1 MKKKGVLILLS
12 VLLML
17 AAVGCGDRE
26 ENGAEREV
34 VLTGELVPTAEF
46 VQISLPLEEFDDYVW
61 SKDTVYYLQNE
72 WLQEEGTLKS
82 SLYRASVTGSEAPE
96 LIYENDVDTPP
107 VIRFTMDAEGN
118 MYWLERFYNDG
129 NDNHYQIRKMD
140 KDLEEQYCY
149 TLDEKEFWLDDFSV
163 YVCGMETDDNGNL
176 IVWDISKNIYLLDA
190 DGHYLGKD
198 EIKTMNTSKVVNA
211 GEQGLYFW
219 ENDAAGDGKLTLQR
233 VDFEKGVLGQ
243 MLHADLGNCLNGTE
257 NYTLLSGNG
266 SGMLFSTDSRLYAYD
281 LTTKETIEL
290 LVWADENVNIDG
302 YDVEEIVFHSA
313 QENAEPEQ
321 KMMVLIYDYRSSL
334 YELAEITYIDKG
346 YVQERETVIL
356 GTARSY
362 GIDSWVKKFNR
373 TNKEYRIEIQ
383 KYESLTEFTD
393 ILMYNPD
400 EVPDVLDVSLSSADM
415 LNRKNLLVD
424 LEPYFKKS
432 SVVNKKDIIDQIWEA
447 GCYNKTLTSI
457 MNGFS
462 FMTCVTT
469 ADSISEKGWSY
480 DDFFDLEEAYQESR
494 PLETYTAMSVWNMLT
509 TTCIDDYIDWNNG
522 TCDFESGDFKELLI
536 RLKEADYVTTDFT
549 GLESE
554 QVNQFLAGDYLV
566 KRDSYSAP
574 YDYKKLQNQYAGK
587 VKNVGYPT
595 GNGSACYLISPQM
608 QLGIYSQSDNK
619 DGAWAFI
626 EYLLSEEGQDWYG
639 EEYHAFPVRE
649 DAFDTYLSRSYARTR
664 NYEYDEPDETAE
676 KEIRKMLKYA
686 KPAQDGNA
694 GKITIIINEELQAY
708 LDNAKTAEQTAAIIQ
723 SRVQMYLDETF

>member
-1 MKKKGVLILLS
+1 MKEKGVLILLS

-17 AAVGCGDRE
+17 AAVGCGNRE
-26 ENGAEREV
+26 ENGAEWEV

-46 VQISLPLEEFDDYVW
+46 AQISLPLEEFDDYVW
-61 SKDTVYYLQNE
+61 NKDTVYYLQNE

-82 SLYRASVTGSEAPE
+82 SLYRASVTGSEAPK
-96 LIYENDVDTPP
+96 LIYENEVDTPP
-107 VIRFTMDAEGN
+107 VIRFTMDVEGN

-129 NDNHYQIRKMD
+129 NDNHYQIRKID
-140 KDLEEQYCY
+140 KDLEEKYCY
-149 TLDEKEFWLDDFSV
+149 TLDEKEFRLDDFSV

-219 ENDAAGDGKLTLQR
+219 ENDAAGDGKLTLQK
-233 VDFEKGVLGQ
+233 VDFEKGALGQ

-266 SGMLFSTDSRLYAYD
+266 SGLLFSTDSRLYAYD
-281 LTTKETIEL
+281 LNTKETTEL
-290 LVWADENVNIDG
+290 LAWADENVNIGG

-321 KMMVLIYDYRSSL
+321 EMTVLIYDYRSSL

-373 TNKEYRIEIQ
+373 ANKEYRIEIQ

-400 EVPDVLDVSLSSADM
+400 EVPDVLDVSMSSADM
-415 LNRKNLLVD
+415 LNSKNLLVD

-480 DDFFDLEEAYQESR
+480 DDFFDLEEVYQESR
-494 PLETYTAMSVWNMLT
+494 PLETYTAMSVWNMLA

-522 TCDFESGDFKELLI
+522 TCDFESGDFKKLLI
-536 RLKEADYVTTDFT
+536 RLKEADYVATDFT

-554 QVNQFLAGDYLV
+554 QVNQFLTGDYLV

-574 YDYKKLQNQYAGK
+574 YDYKKLQN
-587 VKNVGYPT
+587 
-595 GNGSACYLISPQM
+595 
-608 QLGIYSQSDNK
+608 
-619 DGAWAFI
+619 
-626 EYLLSEEGQDWYG
+626 
-639 EEYHAFPVRE
+639 
-649 DAFDTYLSRSYARTR
+649 
-664 NYEYDEPDETAE
+664 
-676 KEIRKMLKYA
+676 
-686 KPAQDGNA
+686 
-694 GKITIIINEELQAY
+694 
-708 LDNAKTAEQTAAIIQ
+708 
-723 SRVQMYLDETF
+723 